1 MSEGYGNG
9 GNARDGAGLWTRAR
23 PGWRAA
29 ESEASREV
37 PDTLVLAAYLDGA
50 LNETERADIEAW
62 MAASPEAQDLMIAV
76 REALI
81 EETPMAAPAAAP
93 VAAPASLVSRA
104 QGLVRAPVREPT
116 GLGVWL
122 RGTIGF
128 EPEAWRPLAWAG
140 VAAALLVVSAGGFE
154 LGRLGTER
162 LVLVQSA
169 ALVDDLEFALELG
182 LDDPAD
188 DLI

>member
-1 MSEGYGNG
+1 
-9 GNARDGAGLWTRAR
+9 
-23 PGWRAA
+23 
-29 ESEASREV
+29 
-37 PDTLVLAAYLDGA
+37 
-50 LNETERADIEAW
+50 
-62 MAASPEAQDLMIAV
+62 MI
-76 REALI
+76 
-81 EETPMAAPAAAP
+81 
-93 VAAPASLVSRA
+93 
-104 QGLVRAPVREPT
+104 
-116 GLGVWL
+116 
-122 RGTIGF
+122 GT

-162 LVLVQSA
+162 LVPVQSA